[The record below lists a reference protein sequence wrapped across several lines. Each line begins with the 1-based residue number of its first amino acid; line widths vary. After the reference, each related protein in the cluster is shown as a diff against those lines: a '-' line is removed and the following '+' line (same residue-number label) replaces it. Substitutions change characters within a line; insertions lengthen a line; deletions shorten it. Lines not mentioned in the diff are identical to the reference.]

1 MATPLSLM
9 TFIRPGRDQADSLC
23 GSAQIS
29 GLRAKG
35 CGANSV
41 TPSFILV
48 IPMTKASDLTQGP
61 LPGHFRRIAVPA
73 ALGMLFST
81 LYNVVDVWYAGK
93 LSTDAQAGLAISA
106 TILMLFSAFGIGLGS
121 GLSALVGNAV
131 GAGENS
137 LARRTALQG
146 ISYGVVGAV
155 VLTGVGLFLTPSLVS
170 ALSEPGAYRDA
181 GIDYMM
187 LLMAAVPGFV
197 LAFASNGILQSQGDA
212 VSMQRAMLVAFFANV
227 GLNPLM
233 IWGIPGLWSGM
244 GFDGIAASTVVSQ
257 SGVAVFLLYRAFGTD
272 LASAPRKSELIPDFP
287 MWREIITQQL
297 PTAMTFVVMI
307 LSAFVVQ
314 YHLKGFGGAS
324 VAAYG
329 IALRIEQLL
338 LLPTIGLSTA
348 LLPIAAQ
355 NYGAQAQP
363 RVQEA
368 FRTSLRYG
376 WGFMAI
382 TCPILFLAA
391 PWAMQAFT
399 SDPEV
404 IAIGVDYLHI
414 EAVIL
419 PIYASLFAVNSLLQA
434 LKRPKWTFWIGVYRQ
449 LLAVPFFV
457 WLLSGPLGF
466 GVYGVWVGIAISVVT
481 GFGVAA
487 VLVERVARPRIGSLL
502 TRNHPLPA

>member
-1 MATPLSLM
+1 MAE
-9 TFIRPGRDQADSLC
+9 
-23 GSAQIS
+23 
-29 GLRAKG
+29 
-35 CGANSV
+35 
-41 TPSFILV
+41 
-48 IPMTKASDLTQGP
+48 ASDLTQGP

-93 LSTDAQAGLAISA
+93 LSTDEQAGLAISA
-106 TILMLFSAFGIGLGS
+106 TILMLFNAFGIGLGS
-121 GLSALVGNAV
+121 GLSALVGNAI
-131 GAGENS
+131 GAKDQT
-137 LARRTALQG
+137 LARRTTLQG
-146 ISYGVVGAV
+146 ISYGAIGSIVLTLVGV
-155 VLTGVGLFLTPSLVS
+155 VLTPTLVG

-187 LLMAAVPGFV
+187 LLMLAVPGFIM
-197 LAFASNGILQSQGDA
+197 AFAGNGILQAQGDA
-212 VSMQRAMLVAFFANV
+212 VSMQRAMVVAFFANV

-233 IWGIPGLWSGM
+233 IWGLPGLWDGI
-244 GFDGIAASTVVSQ
+244 GFDGIAASTVISQ
-257 SGVAVFLLYRAFGTD
+257 SGVALFILYRAFGTN
-272 LASAPRKSELIPDFP
+272 LAAAPRKSELTPDLP
-287 MWREIITQQL
+287 MWRDIIAQQV
-297 PTAMTFVVMI
+297 PMAMTFVVMI
-307 LSAFVVQ
+307 LSAFIVQ

-355 NYGAQAQP
+355 NYGAQALP

-376 WGFMAI
+376 WSFMAI
-382 TCPILFLAA
+382 TCPVLFLAA
-391 PWAMQAFT
+391 PWAMRAFT

-466 GVYGVWVGIAISVVT
+466 GVYGVWVGIAISVVS
-481 GFGVAA
+481 GFVLAA
-487 VLVERVARPRIGSLL
+487 VLVERVARPRIGSLM
-502 TRNHPLPA
+502 TGRCPEPA